1 MSTTKTPEQVEF
13 YDIAMRLK
21 KRGLNQSD
29 MARELHVT
37 RAAVAMILMGDRNP
51 RPATLVML
59 QDLENRLKATGT
71 SKGKATPLQKLVN
84 RLTYLE
90 KNDRANFEV
99 AQRVIESLAPP
110 TNSTVVAAQKRLL
123 KKAFAARP
131 GAPK

>member
-1 MSTTKTPEQVEF
+1 
-13 YDIAMRLK
+13 MRLK

-84 RLTYLE
+84 RLAYLE

-123 KKAFAARP
+123 KKAFAGRP